1 VIADKPLSIL
11 NLLCLSAFFKIG
23 VLMNSFEHWTDLTK
37 MCYKRYQDGLSCS
50 GCPND
55 TENLCRRRPWNVN
68 PYGIRNV
75 RYAMIQT
82 LKNIGEPK

>member
-1 VIADKPLSIL
+1 
-11 NLLCLSAFFKIG
+11 
-23 VLMNSFEHWTDLTK
+23 MNRFEHWTDLTK
-37 MCYKRYQDGLSCS
+37 TCYKRYKDGLSCS

-55 TENLCRRRPWNVN
+55 TENLCKRRPWNVN

-82 LKNIGEPK
+82 LKNIGEP